1 MVLKVTEMYSQDAG
15 LIISWIDP
23 DKVGLLSFPAFCRAV
38 ATIMTSDYH
47 GKMCEVARFMNPL

>member
-1 MVLKVTEMYSQDAG
+1 MYSQDAG

-38 ATIMTSDYH
+38 ATIMTSDY
-47 GKMCEVARFMNPL
+47 GKICEVARFMNPL